1 MTPAP
6 ENEDHLESTHRD
18 YYVDPAEIHFVRF
31 VTEAWDGVAFMSTLD
46 ERAGLIRLSVPPGR
60 EGEADEMM
68 DALGRDVSL
77 SPAEKG
83 CGRKLAHI
91 KTMGCQMNVYESLQ
105 MMRSLEPL
113 GYVETGSVKNADLI
127 VVNTCAVR
135 EKAQQKVV
143 SFLGRLRKQKA
154 ENPGLI
160 IAVGGCV
167 AQSMGEILIEKMP
180 FVDIVFGTH
189 AVGRLGGYVEEART
203 LGRKVVDVTLSGR
216 YDFSGAGRL
225 PSKREASS
233 PTAFVTIIQGCDNFC
248 SYCVVPHVRGRETSR
263 PPAEVLS
270 EVAALAGRGVKE
282 VTLLGQN
289 VNSYGKKENTEG
301 FAELLY
307 RVSEIE
313 GIERIRFTTSHP
325 KDLSDDLVRAFGE
338 IKKLCGHL
346 HLPVQSGSNRIL
358 KKMNRGYTREDYL
371 SKVEKLRRARPDICL
386 TSDFIVGFPTETEDE
401 FEESLSLIREVAFS
415 GLFAFNYS
423 DRPPAAAVK
432 FSGKVAPEIQSE
444 RLSRLLAV
452 NDELSRAAYESL
464 VGKTVEVLVEGRSKS
479 DRMQLTGR
487 TGCHKIVNFPL
498 PPSTGRAARN
508 WEGEMATVTIE
519 RSLAHSLL
527 GRMIPDE
534 SRPTDQ

>member
-1 MTPAP
+1 M
-6 ENEDHLESTHRD
+6 ESTHRD

-46 ERAGLIRLSVPPGR
+46 ERAGLIRLSIPPGR
-60 EGEADEMM
+60 EVEADEMT
-68 DALGRDVSL
+68 DALALDVAM

-83 CGRKLAHI
+83 LGRKLAHI

-105 MMRSLEPL
+105 MMRSLAPM

-143 SFLGRLRKQKA
+143 SFLGRLRKQKL

-167 AQSMGEILIEKMP
+167 AQSMGAGLIEKMP

-189 AVGRLGGYVEEART
+189 ATGRLGKYVKEVRENGKT
-203 LGRKVVDVTLSGR
+203 VVDVALSTR

-225 PSKREASS
+225 PGKKEKPG
-233 PTAFVTIIQGCDNFC
+233 PTAFVTIMQGCDNFC

-263 PPAEVLS
+263 PPENVVA
-270 EVAALAGRGVKE
+270 EVAALAERGVRE

-301 FAELLY
+301 FARLLE
-307 RVSEIE
+307 RIADIE
-313 GIERIRFTTSHP
+313 GILRIRFTTSHP
-325 KDLSDDLVRAFGE
+325 KDLSDDLIEAFGSM
-338 IKKLCGHL
+338 KKLCGHL

-371 SKVEKLRRARPDICL
+371 SKVAKLKLARPDISL
-386 TSDFIVGFPTETEDE
+386 TSDFIVGFPTETDEE
-401 FEESLSLIREVAFS
+401 FEESLSLVREVGFS
-415 GLFAFNYS
+415 GLFVFNYS
-423 DRPPAAAVK
+423 DRPPAKAVQ
-432 FSGKVAPEIQSE
+432 FSGKIAPDVQSG
-444 RLSRLLAV
+444 RLSRLLAL
-452 NDELSRAAYESL
+452 NDELSRAAYENL
-464 VGKTVEVLVEGRSKS
+464 AGKTLEVMVEGRSKS
-479 DRMQLTGR
+479 DKMQLTGR
-487 TGCHKIVNFPL
+487 TDCHKIVNFPMPGKAL
-498 PPSTGRAARN
+498 EPARN
-508 WEGEMATVTIE
+508 YEGEMVRVVIE
-519 RSLAHSLL
+519 RSLAHSLW
-527 GRMIPDE
+527 GRMLE
-534 SRPTDQ
+534 PTA